1 MPQNNSY
8 ISKEELALLNSKIG
22 WQMLL
27 RKDNFDI
34 KNVIKKMKIK
44 EQFRKLQEELIKL
57 HNWVIDKEKKVVV
70 IFEGRDAAGKTGAIR
85 RITEHINP
93 RHFRIAAL
101 NIPSEDEKKQWYFQR
116 YIERLPKPGEIVF
129 FDRSWYNRAVVEPV
143 NKFCTKKEY
152 EIFMEKVK
160 EFEDMLIKEDTYVF
174 KFYYSITKKEQ
185 EKRFKKIMDD
195 PLRRWNFTDV
205 DKKAQSLW
213 DDYSSYIQKMIEKTN
228 SEKAPWYII
237 DANKRSQARLDTLKI
252 ILDELPYNK
261 KN

>member
-1 MPQNNSY
+1 MPQKKSP
-8 ISKEELALLNSKIG
+8 ISKEELNLLNSKIG
-22 WQMLL
+22 WQMLF
-27 RKDNFDI
+27 RKDNLDLQA
-34 KNVIKKMKIK
+34 VLQKMKTK

-57 HNWVIDKEKKVVV
+57 HNWVIDNEKKVVV

-152 EIFMEKVK
+152 EIFMAKVN
-160 EFEDMLIKEDTYVF
+160 EFEDMLIQEDTYVF

-185 EKRFKKIMDD
+185 EKRFRNIMDD

-213 DDYSSYIQKMIEKTN
+213 DDYSRYIKKMIEKTH
-228 SEKAPWYII
+228 SDKAPWHVI

-252 ILDELPYNK
+252 ILDTLPYE
-261 KN
+261 